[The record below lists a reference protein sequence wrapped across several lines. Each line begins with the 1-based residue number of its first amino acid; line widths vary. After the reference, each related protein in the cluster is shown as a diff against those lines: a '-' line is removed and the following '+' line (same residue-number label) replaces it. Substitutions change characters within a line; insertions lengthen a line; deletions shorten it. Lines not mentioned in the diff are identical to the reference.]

1 MKYPILVADPD
12 LQMGGGEVGAC
23 FHQTLGWGGGGGRG
37 LLSPDPEI
45 RGGGR
50 PQFGLKIS
58 GGGGPPGLLP
68 WIRH

>member
-12 LQMGGGEVGAC
+12 LQMGGG
-23 FHQTLGWGGGGGRG
+23 GRG
-37 LLSPDPEI
+37 LLSPDPGM
-45 RGGGR
+45 GGGR

-58 GGGGPPGLLP
+58 GGGGGPPGPLP